1 MASSQIS
8 NCCSIWSVRATS
20 VPRRRRLSLSREWS
34 TSRSSSS
41 DRPFVT
47 LVTSQVAEV
56 YHLAVVAAAMSLQMT
71 KRVQSLERVLGQE
84 EAGLEAEV
92 LPEDILKP
100 EMMISIL
107 EVAARVD
114 RGTVI
119 STRTSVK
126 GDEAGVNHAPGSSGA
141 DPSRGMLAIG
151 PSEALVRPPGPE
163 VEKMT
168 GTLKALGVDTAPLA
182 PGASHLRAAHLPRQA
197 ASSNAL
203 FQWAACVER
212 AARVARTTMRVLM
225 SRSSHGSQAMTMFGR
240 RNMAMSTALTF
251 LCVT

>member
-1 MASSQIS
+1 MASSLIS
-8 NCCSIWSVRATS
+8 NCCLIWSARATS
-20 VPRRRRLSLSREWS
+20 VPRRRRPSLSREWS

-47 LVTSQVAEV
+47 LVTSQVAEAYRLV
-56 YHLAVVAAAMSLQMT
+56 VVVAATSLQMT
-71 KRVQSLERVLGQE
+71 KRVLDREG
-84 EAGLEAEV
+84 AGLEAEV

-107 EVAARVD
+107 EVAAQVD
-114 RGTVI
+114 RGTVMA
-119 STRTSVK
+119 TRMSVK
-126 GDEAGVNHAPGSSGA
+126 GEEAGVNHAPGSSGA

-240 RNMAMSTALTF
+240 RSMAMSTALTF
-251 LCVT
+251 LCVI